1 MASFVHC
8 DAHII
13 DLKHVQ
19 WIDVHE
25 TPQGL
30 KSHKLHVFFT
40 GHTSPQT
47 LDSNMKPDGLYACYL
62 KYLKER
68 DRRAELLLA
77 LKTHKVDKAAC
88 SEFAD
93 AMVADHKC
101 E

>member
-1 MASFVHC
+1 MASFLHC
-8 DAHII
+8 DSFII
-13 DLKHVQ
+13 DLERVD
-19 WIDVHE
+19 WIDARE
-25 TPQGL
+25 TPEFPE
-30 KSHKLHVFFT
+30 SHELHVYIT
-40 GHTSPQT
+40 GRTSPQIIGT
-47 LDSNMKPDGLYACYL
+47 NMKPDGLYASYL

-93 AMVADHKC
+93 AMVANHKC